1 MAKEM
6 IAMLLAGGQGSRL
19 YALTQKLAKPAVPF
33 GGKYRIIDF
42 PLSNCVN
49 SGIDT
54 VGILTQYQP
63 LVLNEYIG
71 NGQPWDLDRLHGGV
85 HVLPPYQQASG
96 SDWYKG
102 TANAIY
108 QNISFIERYNPQYV
122 IILSGDQICKQDYS
136 DFLRFHKE
144 KGAESLPE
152 CGALDPARDRQE
164 MLMAK
169 WSRSAGKPAL
179 GICRGCQVM
188 NVAAGGTLV
197 QDIAS
202 TYHISKDVHSQP
214 EDYAVTTHWVD
225 LVPGTLAADV
235 MGCEEVRVNS
245 RHHQCVKDLAP
256 GMVLDGRSRD
266 DGIIESFHDPKHPFY
281 LAVQWHPEMLSA
293 DRPEA
298 LALFEALV
306 RKSQE
311 IRDQQ
316 SA

>member
-1 MAKEM
+1 MDGVL
-6 IAMLLAGGQGSRL
+6 ISGGADIDPAL
-19 YALTQKLAKPAVPF
+19 YGEET
-33 GGKYRIIDF
+33 
-42 PLSNCVN
+42 
-49 SGIDT
+49 
-54 VGILTQYQP
+54 
-63 LVLNEYIG
+63 
-71 NGQPWDLDRLHGGV
+71 
-85 HVLPPYQQASG
+85 
-96 SDWYKG
+96 
-102 TANAIY
+102 
-108 QNISFIERYNPQYV
+108 
-122 IILSGDQICKQDYS
+122 
-136 DFLRFHKE
+136 
-144 KGAESLPE
+144 LPE

-245 RHHQCVKDLAP
+245 RHHQCVKELAP

-266 DGIIESFHDPKHPFY
+266 DGIIESFHDPKHPFTSQCSGIRKCFRQI
-281 LAVQWHPEMLSA
+281 VQ
-293 DRPEA
+293 RPWRSLKRLCA
-298 LALFEALV
+298 NLRRYGISNLHN
-306 RKSQE
+306 R
-311 IRDQQ
+311 
-316 SA
+316 

>member
-1 MAKEM
+1 M
-6 IAMLLAGGQGSRL
+6 IGVTGGLNEKGFLNIRNGYMQSVVRAGGIPVLLPLDAPEEILRDAFERMDGVLISGGADIDPAL
-19 YALTQKLAKPAVPF
+19 YGEET
-33 GGKYRIIDF
+33 
-42 PLSNCVN
+42 
-49 SGIDT
+49 
-54 VGILTQYQP
+54 
-63 LVLNEYIG
+63 
-71 NGQPWDLDRLHGGV
+71 
-85 HVLPPYQQASG
+85 
-96 SDWYKG
+96 
-102 TANAIY
+102 
-108 QNISFIERYNPQYV
+108 
-122 IILSGDQICKQDYS
+122 
-136 DFLRFHKE
+136 
-144 KGAESLPE
+144 LPE

-306 RKSQE
+306 RKSQK

>member
-1 MAKEM
+1 MMPQATQTIPRRPLIGVTGGLNEKGFLNIRNGYM
-6 IAMLLAGGQGSRL
+6 QSVVRAGGIPVLLPLDAPEEILRDAFERMDGVLISGGADIDPAL
-19 YALTQKLAKPAVPF
+19 YGEET
-33 GGKYRIIDF
+33 
-42 PLSNCVN
+42 
-49 SGIDT
+49 
-54 VGILTQYQP
+54 
-63 LVLNEYIG
+63 
-71 NGQPWDLDRLHGGV
+71 
-85 HVLPPYQQASG
+85 
-96 SDWYKG
+96 
-102 TANAIY
+102 
-108 QNISFIERYNPQYV
+108 
-122 IILSGDQICKQDYS
+122 
-136 DFLRFHKE
+136 
-144 KGAESLPE
+144 LPE

-298 LALFEALV
+298 LALFEELV

>member
-1 MAKEM
+1 
-6 IAMLLAGGQGSRL
+6 
-19 YALTQKLAKPAVPF
+19 
-33 GGKYRIIDF
+33 
-42 PLSNCVN
+42 
-49 SGIDT
+49 
-54 VGILTQYQP
+54 
-63 LVLNEYIG
+63 
-71 NGQPWDLDRLHGGV
+71 
-85 HVLPPYQQASG
+85 
-96 SDWYKG
+96 
-102 TANAIY
+102 
-108 QNISFIERYNPQYV
+108 
-122 IILSGDQICKQDYS
+122 
-136 DFLRFHKE
+136 
-144 KGAESLPE
+144 
-152 CGALDPARDRQE
+152 
-164 MLMAK
+164 
-169 WSRSAGKPAL
+169 
-179 GICRGCQVM
+179 M

-245 RHHQCVKDLAP
+245 RHHQCVKD
-256 GMVLDGRSRD
+256 
-266 DGIIESFHDPKHPFY
+266 GIIESFHDPKHPFY

>member
-1 MAKEM
+1 
-6 IAMLLAGGQGSRL
+6 
-19 YALTQKLAKPAVPF
+19 
-33 GGKYRIIDF
+33 
-42 PLSNCVN
+42 
-49 SGIDT
+49 
-54 VGILTQYQP
+54 
-63 LVLNEYIG
+63 
-71 NGQPWDLDRLHGGV
+71 
-85 HVLPPYQQASG
+85 
-96 SDWYKG
+96 
-102 TANAIY
+102 
-108 QNISFIERYNPQYV
+108 
-122 IILSGDQICKQDYS
+122 
-136 DFLRFHKE
+136 
-144 KGAESLPE
+144 
-152 CGALDPARDRQE
+152 
-164 MLMAK
+164 
-169 WSRSAGKPAL
+169 
-179 GICRGCQVM
+179 M

-202 TYHISKDVHSQP
+202 TYHISKYVHSQP